1 MRHMRNNYLGFTVFL
16 FLFLVSSCKKDQVI
30 PSYLYIPELKSNGIY
45 SISGSDSSKIY
56 GAKVFV
62 NNELVGVYQT
72 PIEVP
77 IFAEGDQS
85 IKTIAVIEKNG
96 FPNDLIP
103 YPYFEFSTNNV
114 FLETDKTVNLTP
126 TVDYLSTVNV
136 DYWFED
142 FENPSIKFVTTDNS
156 TGELVKTQDPELVF
170 VDDSNGNGDN
180 STSGLFELNSDSAY
194 IKSLT
199 NENFI
204 YKKNTNVFV
213 EINYRNNQP
222 FFFDI
227 VVFTQTGQ
235 VEKIPFFQFKE
246 TVNTDG
252 ELYWNKIYLEIGSVL
267 NTIDLL
273 SSFEI
278 CFEMQRDNTV
288 SNSIVV
294 IDNVKLIKDK

>member
-1 MRHMRNNYLGFTVFL
+1 MRKNYLIFSSIVL
-16 FLFLVSSCKKDQVI
+16 LILVSSCKKDQVI
-30 PSYLYIPELKSNGIY
+30 PSYLYIPEIKSNGIY

-62 NNELVGVYQT
+62 NNELIGVYQT
-72 PIEVP
+72 PVEVP
-77 IFAEGDQS
+77 IFAVGDQT
-85 IKTIAVIEKNG
+85 IKTIPVIEKNG
-96 FPNDLIP
+96 FANDLIP
-103 YPYFEFSTNNV
+103 YPYYNFSSDNI
-114 FLETDKTVNLTP
+114 FFETDKTVNLTP
-126 TVDYLSTVNV
+126 TVTYFSTENV

-142 FENPSIKFVTTDNS
+142 FESPSIKFVTTENS

-170 VDDSNGNGDN
+170 FDDSNGNVAN
-180 STSGLFELNSDSAY
+180 STSGLFELTSDTAY

-213 EINYRNNQP
+213 EINYQNNQP
-222 FFFDI
+222 FFFDL
-227 VVFTQTGQ
+227 VVFDQLGQ

-246 TVNTDG
+246 TINADG
-252 ELYWNKIYLEIGSVL
+252 VLYWNKIYLEIGSTL

-273 SSFEI
+273 TSFEI
-278 CFEMQRDNTV
+278 CFEMQRDNSV
-288 SNSIVV
+288 SNPIIL

>member
-1 MRHMRNNYLGFTVFL
+1 MRYMRKNYLVSAGL
-16 FLFLVSSCKKDQVI
+16 IILFLVSSCKKDQVI
-30 PSYLYIPELKSNGIY
+30 PSYLYIPELISSGIY
-45 SISGSDSSKIY
+45 SISGSNSSKIY

-72 PIEVP
+72 PVEVP
-77 IFAEGDQS
+77 IFIEGEQT

-103 YPYFEFSTNNV
+103 YPYFDFSTDNV
-114 FLETDKTVNLTP
+114 FLETDKTINLTP
-126 TVDYLSTVNV
+126 TVDYLSTLNT

-142 FENPSIKFVTTDNS
+142 FQSPTIKFETTGNS
-156 TGELVKTQDPELVF
+156 TGELIKTQNPDFVF
-170 VDDSNGNGDN
+170 VDENGAN
-180 STSGLFELNSDSAY
+180 STSGLFELNSDTAY

-213 EINYRNNQP
+213 EINYQNNQP

-227 VVFTQTGQ
+227 VIFNQIGQ

-246 TVNTDG
+246 TINAEG

-273 SSFEI
+273 TSFEI
-278 CFEMQRDNTV
+278 CFEMQKDNSV
-288 SNSIVV
+288 SNSIVL

>member
-1 MRHMRNNYLGFTVFL
+1 MRKNYLGLAGLIFL
-16 FLFLVSSCKKDQVI
+16 FFVSSCKKDQII
-30 PSYLYIPELKSNGIY
+30 PSYIYIPKLNSNGIY
-45 SISGSDSSKIY
+45 SISGSDSSEIY

-62 NNELVGVYQT
+62 NNQLIGVYQT
-72 PIEVP
+72 PVEVP
-77 IFAEGDQS
+77 IFAEGEHT
-85 IKTIAVIEKNG
+85 IKTIAVVKKNG

-103 YPYFEFSTNNV
+103 YPYFEFSTDNV
-114 FLETDKTVNLTP
+114 LLETDKTVDLTP
-126 TVDYLSTVNV
+126 TVEYLSTATV

-156 TGELVKTQDPELVF
+156 TGDLVKTQNSELVF
-170 VDDSNGNGDN
+170 VDNSNGNGAN
-180 STSGLFELNSDSAY
+180 STSGLFEFDNDSAY
-194 IKSLT
+194 IKTLT
-199 NENFI
+199 NENFN

-213 EINYRNNQP
+213 EINYKNNQP

-227 VVFTQTGQ
+227 VVFNQLGQ

-246 TVNTDG
+246 TINAEG

-273 SSFEI
+273 VGFEI
-278 CFEMQRDNTV
+278 CFEMQKDISV
-288 SNSIVV
+288 SNSIIV